1 MHIPNPTSFPII
13 TKSISCMAHEQEQP
27 AAPFDNNEDV
37 GLDEHEDMNM
47 PSFIMSFGGPD
58 LDETALQ
65 IALLAI
71 IFVMDNDND
80 DDYEYVDYMDLY
92 MPDTVEDYDEP
103 DLDEVAW

>member
-13 TKSISCMAHEQEQP
+13 TKSIICMAHEQEQP
-27 AAPFDNNEDV
+27 APPFDNNKDDD
-37 GLDEHEDMNM
+37 LDEHGSMDML
-47 PSFIMSFGGPD
+47 SFIMSFGGLD

-71 IFVMDNDND
+71 IFVMDNGND

-92 MPDTVEDYDEP
+92 IPDTVEDYDEP
-103 DLDEVAW
+103 ELDEVAW